1 MRGRTIPPVTDE
13 TCLFCRI
20 VAGDIPSSKVY
31 ETDDVYAF
39 SDINPQAPVHVLV
52 VPKDHHAD
60 AGALGVEDPALA
72 GRLLAA
78 AQAVAAQ
85 EGVADGG
92 YRIVF
97 NTGESAGQTVFHVH
111 AHVLG
116 GRPLGWPPFPA

>member
-1 MRGRTIPPVTDE
+1 MTGSYDPAVTDE

-20 VAGDIPSSKVY
+20 VAGEIPSSKVY

-39 SDINPQAPVHVLV
+39 ADINPQAPVHVLV

-60 AGALGVEDPALA
+60 AGALGAEDPALA

-78 AQAVAAQ
+78 ARAVAAQ
-85 EGVADGG
+85 EGVEDGG

-97 NTGESAGQTVFHVH
+97 NTGEGAGQTVFHVH

-116 GRPLGWPPFPA
+116 GRTLGWPPFPA